1 MWQILQHHGEPGK
14 IINRYP
20 DAHIVGFE
28 CQMIHDGSLTEP
40 FQARTGV
47 RQACVLWLIL
57 FLVVLDLVSRQAYG
71 T

>member
-1 MWQILQHHGEPGK
+1 MIWQILQHRGEPGK

-20 DAHIVGFE
+20 DVHIVGFE

-47 RQACVLWLIL
+47 RQGCVLWLIL
-57 FLVVLDLVSRQAYG
+57 FFVVLD
-71 T
+71 